1 LRKWER
7 AGQTGSDVPFS
18 VIRFAVR
25 NMRASEAA
33 SQGSQSSDAAAF
45 SGDPVSCPERANCKQ
60 RSSASMLWAA
70 AMAGA
75 LFRSRFPPIFLAIQ
89 RRSGNVSEQN
99 QAIVIYTTYPSI
111 VEAETAGRALV
122 ERRLCAC
129 VNILAGMVSFYWWQ
143 GKVER
148 GDEAV
153 MIIKTRASL
162 AAAVRAAVKQM
173 HSYTTPAILVIP
185 IDDVDPD
192 YHAWIIA
199 ETTKPTL
206 STG

>member
-1 LRKWER
+1 
-7 AGQTGSDVPFS
+7 
-18 VIRFAVR
+18 
-25 NMRASEAA
+25 
-33 SQGSQSSDAAAF
+33 
-45 SGDPVSCPERANCKQ
+45 
-60 RSSASMLWAA
+60 
-70 AMAGA
+70 
-75 LFRSRFPPIFLAIQ
+75 
-89 RRSGNVSEQN
+89 VSEQN

-111 VEAETAGRALV
+111 VEAETAGQALV

-199 ETTKPTL
+199 ETT
-206 STG
+206 